1 MQSIVLGGNSLPKS
15 LLTEFRFELSSLF
28 VLIFIFL
35 TIVGIVG
42 VFYDDDVPSY
52 LAPLKD
58 LTEPFGDWVYWLVVI
73 GPLGLVICAWWMYDF
88 VKKTRKLAKLI
99 RTPSKAKFVRNLD
112 DIEYLAWSLPQR
124 FEDEVLKK
132 KKDFGL

>member
-1 MQSIVLGGNSLPKS
+1 LPKS
-15 LLTEFRFELSSLF
+15 LLTEYRIELGSLL
-28 VLIFIFL
+28 VLVFILL

-42 VFYDDDVPSY
+42 VFYDENVPSY

-58 LTEPFGDWVYWLVVI
+58 LTDPFGDWVYWLVVA
-73 GPLGLVICAWWMYDF
+73 GPLGLVVGIWWIYDF
-88 VKKTRKLAKLI
+88 LKKTRKLAALLK
-99 RTPSKAKFVRNLD
+99 TPSKAKFVRNLD

-124 FEDEVLKK
+124 FEDQVLKK